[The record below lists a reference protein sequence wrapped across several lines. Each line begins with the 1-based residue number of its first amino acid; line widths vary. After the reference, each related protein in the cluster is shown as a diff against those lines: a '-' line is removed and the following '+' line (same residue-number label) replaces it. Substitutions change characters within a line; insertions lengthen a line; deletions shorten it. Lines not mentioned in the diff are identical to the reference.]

1 MATEIKAPS
10 FPESVAEGTIAAW
23 HKKPGDSVE
32 RDELVVEIETD
43 KVVLEV
49 VAPEAGTLSD
59 VLADEGD
66 TVESDQVLGNIGEAS
81 AKASDTSEKKPSS
94 KKAASDD
101 KDSDDSAS
109 DKAPKQKKAAAGGK
123 QHEVKA
129 PSFPESVQEGTVASW
144 HKKVGEAVKRD
155 EVLADIETD
164 KVVLE
169 VVAPADGA
177 LAEIKVDA
185 DSQVESEEVLA
196 LFAEGAGES
205 EQDYDASSDAD
216 SDSDTD
222 TDGASDD
229 SADEDHNGKI
239 LAPAARKMVAEND
252 LDAARIEGTGK
263 GGRILKEDV
272 QKALKDGS
280 AKKAKDKTGDKA
292 ESPKAKQ
299 PPASASSAPTAVD
312 GQRPEKRVP
321 MSRLRQTIAKRLV
334 QAQQTAAMLTTYNE
348 VDMSAIMALRA
359 EYKETFL
366 KAHDTKLGFMSF
378 FVKAASEA
386 LKRFPDVN
394 ASIDGTDIVYHGYQ
408 DISVAVSTD
417 RGLVVP
423 VLRDTDSMKFADV
436 EKTIVDFGK
445 RARDGKLG
453 IEEMQGGTFTITNG
467 GIFGS
472 LLSTPIIN
480 PPQTAILGMHKIQER
495 PMAVNGQVEIRPMMY
510 LAVSYDHRMID
521 GKDAVQFLVVLK
533 ELLEDP
539 ARLLLNV

>member
-10 FPESVAEGTIAAW
+10 FPESVAEGTVAAW

-32 RDELVVEIETD
+32 RDELIVEIETD

-49 VAPEAGTLSD
+49 VAPEAGTLSEIK
-59 VLADEGD
+59 VEEGD
-66 TVESDQVLGNIGEAS
+66 TCQSEQVLGTLGEAGE
-81 AKASDTSEKKPSS
+81 KAEPKSGADAGSKPQGGQDSEPEQKAEPQTEKP
-94 KKAASDD
+94 AASG
-101 KDSDDSAS
+101 
-109 DKAPKQKKAAAGGK
+109 QTY
-123 QHEVKA
+123 EVKA
-129 PSFPESVQEGTVASW
+129 PSFPESVQEGTVSTW

-169 VVAPADGA
+169 VVAPADGS
-177 LAEIKVDA
+177 LSEIKVQEGE
-185 DSQVESEEVLA
+185 QVESEALLA
-196 LFAEGAGES
+196 TFAEGEGGAASGSAESRGDQSEAPAASGGDEGE
-205 EQDYDASSDAD
+205 EKVGD
-216 SDSDTD
+216 
-222 TDGASDD
+222 
-229 SADEDHNGKI
+229 KI
-239 LAPAARKMVAEND
+239 VAPAARKLIAEHD
-252 LDAARIEGTGK
+252 LDVSKIEGTGK
-263 GGRILKEDV
+263 GGRVLKEDV
-272 QKALKDGS
+272 QKAVKEGS
-280 AKKAKDKTGDKA
+280 AKK
-292 ESPKAKQ
+292 
-299 PPASASSAPTAVD
+299 SAPAAKS
-312 GQRPEKRVP
+312 GGGAKSAAAAAPAIEGERPEKRVP

-348 VDMSAIMALRA
+348 VDMTAVMSLRA
-359 EYKETFL
+359 QYKDTFL
-366 KAHDTKLGFMSF
+366 KAHDTKLGFMGF

-408 DISVAVSTD
+408 DIGVAVSTD

-423 VLRDTDSMKFADV
+423 VLRDTDSMKIADV

-453 IEEMQGGTFTITNG
+453 IDEMQGGTFTITNG

-472 LLSTPIIN
+472 LMSTPIIN

-495 PMAVNGQVEIRPMMY
+495 PVAVNGKVEIRPMMY

-521 GKDAVQFLVVLK
+521 GKDAVQFLVAIK
-533 ELLEDP
+533 DLLEDP
-539 ARLLLNV
+539 ARLLLDI